1 MLLIIDE
8 NVIAILILYF
18 TKLGQVAGR
27 LYLRRNKRSLFLTHD
42 FILIDHALLKQ
53 INEYW
58 RNR

>member
-27 LYLRRNKRSLFLTHD
+27 LYLRRNKRSLFLMHD

-53 INEYW
+53 INEY
-58 RNR
+58 